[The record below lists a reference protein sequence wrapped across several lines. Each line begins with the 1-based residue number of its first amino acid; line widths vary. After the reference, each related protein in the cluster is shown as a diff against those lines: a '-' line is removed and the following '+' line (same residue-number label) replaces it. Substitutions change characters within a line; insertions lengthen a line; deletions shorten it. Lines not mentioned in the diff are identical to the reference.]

1 MNKQYSRLRNIF
13 LPEFSIGKDNLRDLL
28 SKRKSYRKFSGKP
41 IRPEQLSEILYYS
54 AGLVR
59 DSEGKFHRPYP
70 SAGGKYP
77 IEIYPLVLYG
87 DELKVGLYHYSPIEH
102 SLDVLSTSLRQEEIS
117 SIWMSQKWFRKASII
132 LILTAVY
139 HRTTDKY
146 GQKGLPF
153 PFIEAG
159 HIGQS
164 VYLLAQSLGIG
175 CCAIGQFKEKEM
187 CKLLD
192 INPFEEYPIYYIA
205 LGN

>member
-1 MNKQYSRLRNIF
+1 MNKQYSRLKSIF
-13 LPEFSIGKDNLRDLL
+13 LPEFPVRKDNLRDLL
-28 SKRKSYRKFSGKP
+28 IKRISFRKFSGKL
-41 IRPEQLSEILYYS
+41 IRLQQLSEILYYS
-54 AGLVR
+54 AGLVGE
-59 DSEGKFHRPYP
+59 SEGKFHLSYP

-87 DELKVGLYHYSPIEH
+87 DELKIGLYHYNPIEH
-102 SLDVLSTSLRQEEIS
+102 ALDILLTPLKKEDTS
-117 SIWMSQKWFRKASII
+117 SIWMSQRWFRKASVI

-146 GQKGLPF
+146 GNRGLPF

-159 HIGQS
+159 HIGQNI
-164 VYLLAQSLGIG
+164 YLLAQSLGIG
-175 CCAIGQFKEKEM
+175 CCAIGQFKEKQL

>member
-1 MNKQYSRLRNIF
+1 MNKQYSRLRSIL
-13 LPEFSIGKDNLRDLL
+13 LPEFPIGKDNLRDLL

-41 IRPEQLSEILYYS
+41 IRPDQLSEILYYS

-59 DSEGKFHRPYP
+59 ESEGKFHRPYP

-77 IEIYPLVLYG
+77 IEIYPLVLSG
-87 DELKVGLYHYSPIEH
+87 SDLEPGLYHYSPTEH
-102 SLDVLSTSLRQEEIS
+102 ALDILLPSLDKKEVS
-117 SIWMSQKWFRKASII
+117 SIWMSQRWFRKSSII
-132 LILTAVY
+132 LIMTAVY
-139 HRTTDKY
+139 RRTTDKY
-146 GQKGLPF
+146 GEKGLPF

-159 HIGQS
+159 HIGQNI
-164 VYLLAQSLGIG
+164 YLLAQSLGIG
-175 CCAIGQFKEKEM
+175 CCAIGQFKEKQL

>member
-1 MNKQYSRLRNIF
+1 MSKRYSRLRNIF
-13 LPEFSIGKDNLRDLL
+13 LPEFPIRKDNLRELL
-28 SKRKSYRKFSGKP
+28 IKRGSYRKFSGKS
-41 IRPEQLSEILYYS
+41 IKIQQLSEILYYS

-59 DSEGKFHRPYP
+59 KSKGKFHLSYP

-87 DELKVGLYHYSPIEH
+87 GELNNGLYHYNPIEH
-102 SLDVLSTSLRQEEIS
+102 ALDILLTPLKKEDTSSL
-117 SIWMSQKWFRKASII
+117 WMSQKWFRKASVI
-132 LILTAVY
+132 LILTAVF

-159 HIGQS
+159 HIGQNI
-164 VYLLAQSLGIG
+164 YLLAQSLGIG
-175 CCAIGQFKEKEM
+175 CCAIGQFKEKKL

>member
-1 MNKQYSRLRNIF
+1 MSKRYNRLRNIS
-13 LPEFSIGKDNLRDLL
+13 LPKFPIRKANLIELL
-28 SKRKSYRKFSGKP
+28 INRSSYREFSGKP
-41 IRPEQLSEILYYS
+41 ISLQQLSEILHYS

-59 DSEGKFHRPYP
+59 ESEGKFHFPYP

-87 DELKVGLYHYSPIEH
+87 DELKNGLYHYSPTEH
-102 SLDVLSTSLRQEEIS
+102 ALDILLAPLKKEDIS

-132 LILTAVY
+132 LIFTAVY

-146 GQKGLPF
+146 GRKGLPF

-159 HIGQS
+159 HIGQN

-175 CCAIGQFKEKEM
+175 CCAIGQFKEKQL